1 MINIRSV
8 STLGIGFGIA
18 AIAVIGFVSEAP
30 PTTQE
35 SLLGGGGAKH
45 QQYYVKPKLEQPK
58 KQKVKVKLRQEVK
71 YFEPIKID
79 IPLHISEDHE
89 EETIIVFLLSE
100 LFRRDLI

>member
-18 AIAVIGFVSEAP
+18 AISVIGFISEVPIA
-30 PTTQE
+30 TTQE

-45 QQYYVKPKLEQPK
+45 QQYYVKPKPEQLK
-58 KQKVKVKLRQEVK
+58 KQKAKARQEVK
-71 YFEPIKID
+71 YFGPIKID
-79 IPLHISEDHE
+79 IPSYVSEDHE

>member
-18 AIAVIGFVSEAP
+18 AISVIGLVSEAP
-30 PTTQE
+30 TQPY
-35 SLLGGGGAKH
+35 SLLGSGGGSMPYQRPA
-45 QQYYVKPKLEQPK
+45 PAPK
-58 KQKVKVKLRQEVK
+58 KKTKKTFKIPVVVKSQSEIIKV
-71 YFEPIKID
+71 D
-79 IPLHISEDHE
+79 IPLHFDENAE

>member
-8 STLGIGFGIA
+8 ATLGIGFGIA
-18 AIAVIGFVSEAP
+18 AISVIGFVSEAP
-30 PTTQE
+30 VTIAQE

-45 QQYYVKPKLEQPK
+45 QQYYVKPKPEQPK
-58 KQKVKVKLRQEVK
+58 KQKVKARQEVK
-71 YFEPIKID
+71 YFEPIKIE
-79 IPLHISEDHE
+79 IPSHISEEHE